1 MEESVGFNQLE
12 IVGDLSAIPLARG
25 GHSQFGGGRESFDCS
40 FKKSRYKGNG
50 ERNLARE

>member
-25 GHSQFGGGRESFDCS
+25 GHSQIGVCETCLEE
-40 FKKSRYKGNG
+40 G
-50 ERNLARE
+50 EREF